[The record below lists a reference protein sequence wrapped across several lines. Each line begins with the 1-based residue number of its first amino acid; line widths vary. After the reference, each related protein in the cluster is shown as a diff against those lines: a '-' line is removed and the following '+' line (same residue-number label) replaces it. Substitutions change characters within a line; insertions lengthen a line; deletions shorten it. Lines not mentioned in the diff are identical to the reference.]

1 MTGRWANIA
10 LAVLV
15 ITSTV
20 SGFGL
25 FLVGS
30 GPVWLVAVL
39 HGGLSLGLLA
49 LVPWKHPVVRRGLKR
64 VRPGRGVSV
73 VLAWCLVAA
82 IITGLAQLVGLTG
95 QSLPI
100 TTMQGHVG
108 TGLAATAL
116 TVAHAVQRPVR
127 LRRADWGRR
136 TLLRSGGVVA
146 VAGLLGLAGQTAGAA
161 VDRSGRRRETG
172 SVRLASDDISAVPV
186 TQWLFD
192 AVPVKEAETAWR
204 LTVASASGEQQLTAA
219 ELATMGADRV
229 RTVLDC
235 TGGWWTEQEWSGVL
249 VSRLLR
255 DARPGDTLLVT
266 SATGYARRLPLTD
279 DLLLAT
285 AVGGQPLSVG
295 HGAPA
300 RLVVP
305 GRRGYHWVKW
315 VVRVEAVAGPWW
327 AQPPLPLR

>member
-1 MTGRWANIA
+1 MTGRWANIGLAA
-10 LAVLV
+10 LILA
-15 ITSTV
+15 STV

-30 GPVWLVAVL
+30 GPVWLVAAL

-49 LVPWKHPVVRRGLKR
+49 LVPWKHPVVRRGLQR
-64 VRPGRGVSV
+64 TRPGRGLSI
-73 VLAWCLVAA
+73 VLTWCLVAA
-82 IITGLAQLVGLTG
+82 LLTGLGQLLGVTAQN
-95 QSLPI
+95 LPV
-100 TTMQGHVG
+100 TTMQLHVG
-108 TGLAATAL
+108 TALVATAL
-116 TVAHAVQRPVR
+116 TAAHAVQRPVR

-146 VAGLLGLAGQTAGAA
+146 VAGLLGVAGQATGAA
-161 VDRSGRRRETG
+161 VDRWGRRRETG
-172 SVRLASDDISAVPV
+172 SVRLGSDDVDAIPV

-192 AVPVKEAETAWR
+192 AVPTVDDTQWR
-204 LTVASASGEQQLTAA
+204 LTVATPSGEHALTAG
-219 ELATMGADRV
+219 ELAALGTDRV
-229 RTVLDC
+229 RAVLDC

-249 VSRLLR
+249 VSRLVPG
-255 DARPGDTLLVT
+255 ARPGDALLVT
-266 SATGYARRLPLTD
+266 SSTGYARRLPLTD

-295 HGAPA
+295 HGAPV

>member
-1 MTGRWANIA
+1 MNLA

-15 ITSTV
+15 LASTL

-30 GPVWLVAVL
+30 GPVWLVAAL

-49 LVPWKHPVVRRGLKR
+49 LVPWKHPLVRRGLQR
-64 VRPGRGVSV
+64 VRPGRGLSI
-73 VLAWCLVAA
+73 VLGWGLVAA
-82 IITGLAQLVGLTG
+82 LLSGLAQLVGLTAQG
-95 QSLPI
+95 LPV
-100 TTMQGHVG
+100 TTMQLHVG
-108 TGLAATAL
+108 TGLAAAAL

-146 VAGLLGLAGQTAGAA
+146 VAGLFGLAGQVAGAT

-172 SVRLASDDISAVPV
+172 SVRLAPDEVSAVPV

-192 AVPVKEAETAWR
+192 SVPDVDDGVWR
-204 LTVASASGEQQLTAA
+204 LTVATPDGENRWTAS
-219 ELATMGADRV
+219 ELAALGTDRV
-229 RTVLDC
+229 RAVLDC

-249 VSRLLR
+249 VSRLLPE
-255 DARPGDTLLVT
+255 ARPGDSLLVT
-266 SATGYARRLPLTD
+266 STTGYARRLPLTG

-315 VVRVEAVAGPWW
+315 VVRVETVAGPWW

>member
-1 MTGRWANIA
+1 MTGRWANIG

-15 ITSTV
+15 LASTV

-30 GPVWLVAVL
+30 GPVWLVAWL

-49 LVPWKHPVVRRGLKR
+49 LVPWKHPVVRRGLRR
-64 VRPGRGVSV
+64 VRPGRGLSL
-73 VLAWCLVAA
+73 VLGWCLLAA
-82 IITGLAQLVGLTG
+82 LLTGLAQLVGLTA
-95 QSLPI
+95 QSLPV

-108 TGLAATAL
+108 AGLAATAL
-116 TVAHAVQRPVR
+116 TAVHAVQRPVR

-136 TLLRSGGVVA
+136 TLVRSGGVVA
-146 VAGLLGLAGQTAGAA
+146 VAGLLGLAAQSAGAA
-161 VDRSGRRRETG
+161 VDRTGRRRETG
-172 SVRLASDDISAVPV
+172 SVRLASDDVAAVPV

-192 AVPVKEAETAWR
+192 AVPEVDEEGWR
-204 LTVASASGEQQLTAA
+204 LTVATVSGEHHLTAS
-219 ELATMGADRV
+219 ELAAMATDRV

-235 TGGWWTEQEWSGVL
+235 TGGWWTEQEWSGVRL
-249 VSRLLR
+249 SRLVP
-255 DARPGDTLLVT
+255 DARPGDTLVVT

-285 AVGGQPLSVG
+285 GVAGQRISVG

-315 VVRVEAVAGPWW
+315 VVRVEVVAGPWW